1 MSVVTEVKENS
12 IFFMDKGQQV
22 LRMTESIEKDDAQIE
37 LEGTLRGDTAYA
49 FGDELITLA
58 LLKKNMTINME
69 KAMGLSSL
77 CCSQLLAVQQTIDNN
92 EAGSLK
98 LVKLPD
104 PLMEKLDASGLSQ
117 LLQIEA

>member
-69 KAMGLSSL
+69 KATGLSSL

-92 EAGSLK
+92 EACSLK